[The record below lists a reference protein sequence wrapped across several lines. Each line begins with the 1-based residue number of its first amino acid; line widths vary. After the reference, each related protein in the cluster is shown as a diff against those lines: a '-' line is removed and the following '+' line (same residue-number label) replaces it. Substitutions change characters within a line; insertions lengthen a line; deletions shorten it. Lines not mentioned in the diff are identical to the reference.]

1 MKRLWRWFMTCPPLP
16 DDTPPLDKVAL
27 LAGIRYPCC

>member
-1 MKRLWRWFMTCPPLP
+1 MKRLWQWFITCPPDP
-16 DDTPPLDKVAL
+16 DRPPLDKVAL